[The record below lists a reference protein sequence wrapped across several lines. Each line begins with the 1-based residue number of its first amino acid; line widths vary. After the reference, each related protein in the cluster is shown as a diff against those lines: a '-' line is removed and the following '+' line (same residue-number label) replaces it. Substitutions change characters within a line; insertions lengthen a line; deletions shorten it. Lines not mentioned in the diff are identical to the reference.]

1 MNHLKFAK
9 LGESDMTRLD
19 KLTPGQSGKVIGY
32 KNDTPL
38 TRRLTEM
45 GLVPGRTV
53 TFLRRAPFNDPM
65 EVLVGSCCL
74 ALRQAEASLIAV
86 EVPVPE

>member
-1 MNHLKFAK
+1 
-9 LGESDMTRLD
+9 MTQLD
-19 KLTPGQSGKVIGY
+19 KMTPGQTGKVVGFR
-32 KNDTPL
+32 NDTPL

-53 TFLRRAPFNDPM
+53 TFLRKAPFKDPM

-74 ALRQAEASLIAV
+74 ALRQSEASLIAV
-86 EVPVPE
+86 EGPVPE